1 MRHLLLPLALLGATA
16 SAHDMVPANS
26 QSNAILFTHATVHT
40 VSDGVKEN
48 TQVLVENGRIKAIG
62 AQLEV
67 ENARIIDAKGKHL
80 YPGLVALDTQVGMV
94 EISMVRPTVDTFDV
108 GLNNAELRA
117 QSVFNPDSEIIP
129 TLRRNGITH
138 AQIVPQGELLAGQSA
153 LVNLDSW
160 TVEDALVPTPMSLH
174 LYWPELGGLPSKPDE
189 KAKALEQHQK
199 ALNDITNLFASA
211 HAFADRKAA
220 EPGLSHRRF
229 EAMQPLFAGKAR
241 LFLHLNDSR
250 AISEALPLVRQY
262 QLKAVIVGGYD
273 AWRHADAIK
282 EAGVAV
288 VYPSVLS
295 LPRHRDDNIDEAFV
309 VPSRLAKAGI
319 DFAIAYSGDWDA
331 RNLPFAAGY
340 AAANGLG
347 KDAALK
353 AITLDAAKIA
363 GVDDMGAIKEG
374 FRANLVL
381 AEGDILDP
389 MNARIQQVFIDGRE
403 IDLKTRADQL
413 YQKYLKR

>member
-1 MRHLLLPLALLGATA
+1 MRHFFLPLALLAATVN
-16 SAHDMVPANS
+16 AHDMVPAG
-26 QSNAILFTHATVHT
+26 QQAEAILFTHATVHT

-48 TQVLVENGRIKAIG
+48 TNVLIEKGRIKAIG
-62 AQLEV
+62 EQLQAEH
-67 ENARIIDAKGKHL
+67 ARVIDATGKHL
-80 YPGLVALDTQVGMV
+80 YPGIIALDTQVGMV
-94 EISMVRPTVDTFDV
+94 EISMVRPTVDISDV

-117 QSVFNPDSEIIP
+117 QSAFNPDSEIIP

-160 TVEDALVPTPMSLH
+160 TVEDALVQTPMSLH
-174 LYWPELGGLPSKPDE
+174 LYWPELGSLPSKPDD

-199 ALNDITNLFASA
+199 ALDDIANLFAKA
-211 HAFADRKAA
+211 HDFVGQKAA
-220 EPGLSHRRF
+220 NPSLSHRRF
-229 EAMQPLFAGKAR
+229 EAMQPLFSGQAR
-241 LFLHLNDSR
+241 LFVHLNNSR
-250 AISEALPLVRQY
+250 AIGEALPLVRKY

-295 LPRHRDDNIDEAFV
+295 LPQHQDDNIDEAFV

-319 DFAIAYSGDWDA
+319 EFAIAYSGDWDA

-347 KDAALK
+347 KEAALK

-363 GVDDMGAIKEG
+363 GVNDMGAIKEG

-381 AEGDILDP
+381 ASGDILDP
-389 MNARIQQVFIDGRE
+389 VSARIQQVFIDGRE